1 MIKDFTFKRLTE
13 NMGDHMYQYYRITN
27 KFTGRVL
34 YVHKRKRRKPKRMRP
49 SPNYYNFYVCNANMQ
64 FFNDELPGRIFKTK
78 KEILDFLFI
87 YAI

>member
-1 MIKDFTFKRLTE
+1 MNGFIFETIKD
-13 NMGDHMYQYYRITN
+13 NMGDDACQYYKITN
-27 KFTGRVL
+27 KFTDRILFVA
-34 YVHKRKRRKPKRMRP
+34 KKKRRKPKRMSP
-49 SPNYYNFYVCNANMQ
+49 SPNYHFYVCAANNQ